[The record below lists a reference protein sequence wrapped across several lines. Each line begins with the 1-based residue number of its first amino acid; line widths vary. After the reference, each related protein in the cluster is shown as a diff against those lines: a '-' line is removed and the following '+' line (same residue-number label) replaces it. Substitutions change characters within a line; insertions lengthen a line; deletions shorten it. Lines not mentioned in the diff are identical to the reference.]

1 MIKTLGICLWL
12 TDAAEKIIEIC
23 GITSKKYIDAA
34 EAVKQGGY
42 GMKRTYRE
50 IVARGVGVLLCGV
63 LLAGC
68 SAGLKAKQEDTQKGD
83 SIVLGALT
91 LSIQAREIQQEVA
104 PEQPEGYYDYYEPH
118 EGYEY
123 YVISGEA
130 KNGSG
135 ADIHTDQ
142 FAVEA
147 TVEEES
153 AQAKMVF
160 LNEEKSELTDVIE
173 AGQSRAFRLFM
184 LKKVDQ
190 PLPES
195 FSVYYNEGFQ
205 ASEKGS
211 YDYKSIILVEG

>member
-1 MIKTLGICLWL
+1 M
-12 TDAAEKIIEIC
+12 
-23 GITSKKYIDAA
+23 
-34 EAVKQGGY
+34 
-42 GMKRTYRE
+42 
-50 IVARGVGVLLCGV
+50 GVLLCGA

-68 SAGLKAKQEDTQKGD
+68 SGLKGKQVDTQKGD
-83 SIVLGALT
+83 SVILSSLT
-91 LSIQAREIQQEVA
+91 LSIQAREIRQEVA

-130 KNGSG
+130 KNASD

-147 TVEEES
+147 TLEGKS
-153 AQAKMVF
+153 TQAKMVF
-160 LNEEKSELTDVIE
+160 LNQEKSQLTDVIE
-173 AGQSRAFRLFM
+173 AGESRGFQLFM

-195 FSVYYNEGFQ
+195 FSVYYNDDFQ
-205 ASEKGS
+205 ASENGK
-211 YDYKSIILVEG
+211 YDYETIIPVEG